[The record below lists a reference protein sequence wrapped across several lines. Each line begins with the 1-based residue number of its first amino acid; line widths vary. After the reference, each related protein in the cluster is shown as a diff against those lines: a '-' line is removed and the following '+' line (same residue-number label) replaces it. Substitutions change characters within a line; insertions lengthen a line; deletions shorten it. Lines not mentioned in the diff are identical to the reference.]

1 MPIWGMS
8 VNKAVIRWTR
18 MLMVLERR
26 AVDQSDI
33 SDAIQLFENSK
44 TARAGGRA
52 SDVVRG
58 LWNLYNRNEIGF
70 RVQRQKQTRGSYLA
84 GRPGYDLQVSP
95 QYIDGLPAKERLG
108 ALSLEVVH
116 EAVHDLNEMWTSA
129 PNNEDNRYL
138 LDEMAARKL
147 QVSYYR
153 ELTGPG
159 VFNEANDPPRPGKQ
173 WGIIRV
179 TPDRFPAFKEQSDFI
194 RKDQLVDYVL
204 SIQTYTADVYIWP
217 KWIIDNLELWGGLKN
232 RWPKTKGLY
241 ISVLAGRPDP
251 YYSEA
256 ILKIME
262 SVDQQKDWT
271 EMLDKATDKTLDKTG
286 NPNSPRAVTLR
297 TIQIALDALGDRS
310 SARIANLERR
320 WRVRLTEQPPGL

>member
-1 MPIWGMS
+1 
-8 VNKAVIRWTR
+8 
-18 MLMVLERR
+18 
-26 AVDQSDI
+26 VDQSDI
-33 SDAIQLFENSK
+33 SDAIQLFQYSQ
-44 TARAGGRA
+44 TARTSGRA
-52 SDVVRG
+52 ADVVRS
-58 LWNLYNRNEIGF
+58 LWSLYKRNEIGF
-70 RVQRQKQTRGSYLA
+70 RVLEKETRGSYQA
-84 GRPGYDLQVSP
+84 GDPDYDLQVNR
-95 QYIDGLPAKERLG
+95 QYIDGLPAKERLA

-116 EAVHDLNEMWTSA
+116 EAVHDLHQMWTSA

-147 QVSYYR
+147 QVSYYL
-153 ELTGPG
+153 ELSGPG

-179 TPDRFPAFKEQSDFI
+179 TPDRFPAFKKQSDFI

-204 SIQTYTADVYIWP
+204 SIRTYTTDDYIWP

-241 ISVLAGRPDP
+241 ISVLAGIPHP

-271 EMLDKATDKTLDKTG
+271 EMLDKATDKTLDKNG
-286 NPNSPRAVTLR
+286 NPNRPRAVTLR
-297 TIQIALDALGDRS
+297 TIQMALHVRGDRFP
-310 SARIANLERR
+310 ARIANLERR
-320 WRVRLTEQPPGL
+320 WRVHLTEQPPGL